1 MRQCDYNPSCTR
13 VRILRQVLIEVRA
26 ELLREGKFT
35 TKNLEYLTDI
45 EIPSLCTYVRTDA
58 CMHECIC
65 VDSLDQVGA
74 P

>member
-1 MRQCDYNPSCTR
+1 VRQCDYNPQQTS
-13 VRILRQVLIEVRA
+13 VRILRQVLIEVTA
-26 ELLREGKFT
+26 ELLREGNFT

-45 EIPSLCTYVRTDA
+45 VIPSLCTYVRTDTY
-58 CMHECIC
+58 MHECIC